1 MAKVIY
7 SAEQLKALRT
17 NPNVKKCSEKSITYA
32 PGFKQLAIK
41 QYYEEGLSPRQIFL
55 KGGFD
60 LTTLGQDKPENCLKL
75 WRRIYRT
82 KGLAVLASDIDPR
95 GKNRLGKKK
104 PKYDEAD
111 PEYLKAKIAY
121 LEAENDFL
129 RKLKTKPNN

>member
-7 SAEQLKALRT
+7 AAEQLKALRA
-17 NPNVKKCSEKSITYA
+17 NPNVKKCSERSITYSPA
-32 PGFKQLAIK
+32 FKHQAIK

-55 KGGFD
+55 KAGFD
-60 LTTLGQDKPENCLKL
+60 LATLGKDKPENCLKL
-75 WRRIYRT
+75 WRRIYKT
-82 KGLAVLASDIDPR
+82 KGQDVLTSDTDPR

-104 PKYDEAD
+104 PKLDENA

-129 RKLKTKPNN
+129 RKLNTKPKV